1 MKFYKF
7 GEKGGSSG
15 QFLVF
20 IFGGKQVNK
29 VKHSGEKKLLR

>member
-7 GEKGGSSG
+7 GYKGASSG
-15 QFLVF
+15 QFLLF

-29 VKHSGEKKLLR
+29 VKHKGEKKLLR